1 MRAQSASRDAKRKR
15 PRMPGLTEQ
24 RRRRRTRESSSSSS
38 SASGSDRESSV
49 LSLAGREAGPDQQCP
64 YPFSASASPS
74 PRIRPPLS
82 PRGSELREEEEG
94 GALDPR
100 KHSFS
105 HALRE
110 CQNRRLGS
118 ERKPRPAS
126 LDLNGHRS
134 AGDVSVLSP
143 RFLVGVAGEM
153 KDVSAGSSRG
163 RSGTFPSPGTPNYR
177 HGGGVGGCQKG
188 WSSERVP
195 LPTNSSR
202 RYGGSAALLPFGN
215 GRALPSKWED
225 AEKWILSPVS
235 GDGVSRSSVPPAHL
249 RRPKSKSG
257 PLGAPM
263 GTRFTSAAASPL
275 VPCFDSGRVNFAAGS
290 PFLAGVLMQD
300 RVFCGNGN
308 IGRGIAVG
316 GGGGDGGG
324 RRSYSGNGEPYIV
337 RSASVHGWS
346 DMLIESPGSLPSSQ
360 DEVLD
365 STKEVASAI
374 LPVVMKRDMATQ
386 MSPEGSA
393 QSSPRERPSLSPSP
407 QSVHPTTEFESH
419 FSKLE
424 IRDVQVDD
432 RVTVTRWSK
441 KQIAR
446 NSDRRSTNI
455 IQWKK
460 RSVEGRACAW
470 EVSETAKCMSKSKRE
485 EAKITAWE
493 NLQKAKAEASIRKL
507 EMKLEKKRSSSMDK
521 ILNKLRSAQRK
532 AQEMRNA
539 VNGSQANQVARTTRK
554 ISYFRRSGQI
564 SSLSGCFTCHAF

>member
-1 MRAQSASRDAKRKR
+1 
-15 PRMPGLTEQ
+15 MPGPTKLDHHQ
-24 RRRRRTRESSSSSS
+24 HRRRRRTTHTTDDDDHNNSTF
-38 SASGSDRESSV
+38 GSDRDSIS
-49 LSLAGREAGPDQQCP
+49 SLAGHDAGPDPQSLA
-64 YPFSASASPS
+64 PFASPRS
-74 PRIRPPLS
+74 S
-82 PRGSELREEEEG
+82 DDDE
-94 GALDPR
+94 ALDPR
-100 KHSFS
+100 NPRGGLK
-105 HALRE
+105 
-110 CQNRRLGS
+110 RR
-118 ERKPRPAS
+118 PVS
-126 LDLNGHRS
+126 LDLNRHRS

-143 RFLVGVAGEM
+143 RFLVGVGGGM
-153 KDVSAGSSRG
+153 KDVSAASSRS

-177 HGGGVGGCQKG
+177 HGGGVGVCQKG

-195 LPTNSSR
+195 LPANSSR

-215 GRALPSKWED
+215 GRGLPSKWED

-235 GDGVSRSSVPPAHL
+235 GDGGLRSSLPPSHL

-263 GTRFTSAAASPL
+263 GTRFSSAAASPL
-275 VPCFDSGRVNFAAGS
+275 VPCFDSGRVNFAVSS
-290 PFLAGVLMQD
+290 PFLAGVLMPD
-300 RVFCGNGN
+300 RGCCVNGS
-308 IGRGIAVG
+308 IGRGVAGGG
-316 GGGGDGGG
+316 GGGGDSGG

-346 DMLIESPGSLPSSQ
+346 DMLIESPGSLRSSQ
-360 DEVLD
+360 EEVLD
-365 STKEVASAI
+365 STKEIATAI
-374 LPVVMKRDMATQ
+374 TPVVLKKDMATQ
-386 MSPEGSA
+386 MSPDGST
-393 QSSPRERPSLSPSP
+393 QSSPKERLSLSPSS

-446 NSDRRSTNI
+446 SSDRRSTNI

-460 RSVEGRACAW
+460 RPVEGRSCAW
-470 EVSETAKCMSKSKRE
+470 EVAETAKCMSKSKRE

-493 NLQKAKAEASIRKL
+493 NLQKAKAEAAIRKL

-539 VNGSQANQVARTTRK
+539 VNASQANQVARTTRR

-564 SSLSGCFTCHAF
+564 GSLSGCFTCHAF